1 MSKFYTQMGDDG
13 TTGRLGKGRLPKYHI
28 LIEAIG
34 SIDEASAALGLA
46 RAQVKSSAVS
56 ELLLHVQKDLYHIM
70 AELSATKENASRFRV
85 IDPARLVWLEGEIDR
100 YSQLVEIPDEFIVP
114 GDTDSGATL
123 ALARTAV
130 RRSERRVAELNQE
143 EAFENGVILPYL
155 NRLSSLIFVLE
166 LHENQASGLAGPT
179 LAKKEK

>member
-1 MSKFYTQMGDDG
+1 MSKFYTQTGDDG

-46 RAQVKSSAVS
+46 RTQVQSSTIGV
-56 ELLLHVQKDLYHIM
+56 LLLRVQKDLYHIM

-85 IDPARLVWLEGEIDR
+85 IDPTRLAWLEGQIDR

-114 GDTDSGATL
+114 GDTYSGATL

-130 RRSERRVAELNQE
+130 RRSERRVVELNQE

-166 LHENQASGLAGPT
+166 LNENQASGLAGST
-179 LAKKEK
+179 LAKKE